1 MWIQNRNNG
10 ASSSKNPGYGS
21 AKRLLKIVSR
31 QQDVY
36 LQYDGNIESG
46 AERTGRS
53 AVGQLECMGQ
63 LSVEPTGRIVKQGQA
78 GRQRTS

>member
-1 MWIQNRNNG
+1 MNLYIFKAFLPPGSGSRRQIFMWIQNRNNG

-36 LQYDGNIESG
+36 LQYDGNIE
-46 AERTGRS
+46 
-53 AVGQLECMGQ
+53 
-63 LSVEPTGRIVKQGQA
+63 
-78 GRQRTS
+78 